1 MKTGVGRFGVSV
13 EVAGYLFRSVEV
25 QARIVVLDVDC
36 VKAVGA
42 GVEHLQ
48 SVSLLDSEVDQQ
60 WLVHEVYIV
69 QVLVQ

>member
-1 MKTGVGRFGVSV
+1 MEKGVGRFGVSV
-13 EVAGYLFRSVEV
+13 EVAAYLFGSVEV

-36 VKAVGA
+36 VKTVGA

-69 QVLVQ
+69 QVQ